1 MRTCYFKRKIFK
13 VSATSCLKMNPL
25 WFGLEC
31 WQWH

>member
-1 MRTCYFKRKIFK
+1 MAMGTTFHDFMFFDM
-13 VSATSCLKMNPL
+13 KMNPL